1 VLHHGATGGA
11 SGPLEEG
18 KTVIWQFGDFPG
30 EAPVSV
36 KKEIPSELIV
46 FEWAA
51 AESKDE
57 DLLANKMHKAKD
69 YNTRVEIKFE
79 SLDPE
84 SSEDLRI
91 QMERGSKRSRKFLR
105 ELYGLVANDFLPQGL
120 RGIRNQPA
128 KGVLLNLPPR
138 RQLNVRS

>member
-1 VLHHGATGGA
+1 MLHHGATGGA

-84 SSEDLRI
+84 STLVKISESRWKEDQSGLESSYGNCMGWSQMISCLKAYVEYGINLR
-91 QMERGSKRSRKFLR
+91 RGF
-105 ELYGLVANDFLPQGL
+105 Y
-120 RGIRNQPA
+120 
-128 KGVLLNLPPR
+128 
-138 RQLNVRS
+138 